1 MFSDTRCRG
10 DFANLS
16 AIELKMGKQRKQKQK
31 FGPKRSAKTK
41 AKRSKGAGRIDVGI
55 DELEAILDRAR
66 VSLTED
72 EYEKIHGA
80 LETLLFL
87 TLELEKKRVSV
98 QRLKDMLFGV
108 ATEKTRKVL
117 EKAFETSGTDQETCP
132 DEQSGTDSEGEKKKR
147 KGHGR
152 NGATDY
158 TGGNKVHISHQSL
171 KQGDSCPECDKGTLY
186 KWAPGSIVRIRGQAP
201 LNATV
206 YEVEKLRCNLCGK
219 VFTAKV
225 PAGVGEEKYDARSA
239 SMIALLKYG
248 SGLPFNRLERLQGNL
263 GIPLPASTQW
273 EIVENLSHTI
283 EPVFEEL
290 TRQAAQGDVLHNDDT
305 TMKVLELSGR
315 NLANNTDRKGI
326 FTSGIVSKVEG
337 HEIALFFTGRKHA
350 GENLVELLKRRRSEL
365 GKPIQMCDALSR
377 NMPDEL
383 STIVANC
390 LAHGRRKFVDVA
402 ANFPEECLHVLNI
415 LKEVYTNDAAA
426 RNEKMSPEQR
436 LSFHQAKSASRM
448 AELEKWMAVEIDE
461 GKVEPNSG
469 LGEAITY
476 MQNHWDKL
484 TLFLRQPGAPIDN
497 NLCERILKRA
507 ILHRKNAYYYKT
519 EKGARVGDLF
529 MSLIHT
535 CELND
540 VNSFDYLTELQK
552 HTNDLRASPELWMP
566 WNYRDTLAASTPP
579 DRS

>member
-1 MFSDTRCRG
+1 
-10 DFANLS
+10 
-16 AIELKMGKQRKQKQK
+16 MGKHRKQQKK
-31 FGPKRSAKTK
+31 FGPKRGAKKK
-41 AKRSKGAGRIDVGI
+41 AKRSKGVGRIDIGI
-55 DELEAILDRAR
+55 DELEAILDRVRAA
-66 VSLTED
+66 LTEE

-87 TLELEKKRVSV
+87 TQELEKKRVSV
-98 QRLKDMLFGV
+98 QRLKDMLFGA
-108 ATEKTRKVL
+108 ATEKTKDVL
-117 EKAFETSGTDQETCP
+117 DRILEASGAGRGASEADRSGNGSDGKEKQ
-132 DEQSGTDSEGEKKKR
+132 R

-152 NGATDY
+152 NGADAY
-158 TGGNKVHISHQSL
+158 SGGEKVSVSHESL
-171 KQGDSCPECDKGTLY
+171 KQGDPCPECDKGKLY
-186 KWAPGSIVRIRGQAP
+186 KWTPGSIVRIKGQAP

-219 VFTAKV
+219 VFTAKA

-273 EIVENLSHTI
+273 EIVAEVSHTI
-283 EPVFEEL
+283 EPVLEEL
-290 TRQAAQGDVLHNDDT
+290 IRQAAQGEVLHNDDT
-305 TMKVLELSGR
+305 TMKVLELMGQRSGPTDG
-315 NLANNTDRKGI
+315 TDRKGV
-326 FTSGIVSKVEG
+326 FTSGIVSKVEE
-337 HEIALFFTGRKHA
+337 HQVALFFTGRKHA

-377 NMPDEL
+377 NMPQEL
-383 STIVANC
+383 RTIIANC
-390 LAHGRRKFVDVA
+390 LSHGRRKFVDVA
-402 ANFPEECLHVLNI
+402 ANFPDECLHVLNI
-415 LKEVYTNDAAA
+415 LKDVYRNDAVA
-426 RNEKMSPEQR
+426 RNEKMSPEKR
-436 LSFHQAKSASRM
+436 LRLHQAESGPRM
-448 AELEKWMAVEIDE
+448 AELETWMAAQFDE

-476 MQNHWDKL
+476 MQNHWEKL

-497 NLCERILKRA
+497 NICERILKKA

-519 EKGARVGDLF
+519 ENGARVGDMF

-552 HTNDLRASPELWMP
+552 HPDDLPSSPELWMP
-566 WNYRDTLAASTPP
+566 WNYRDTLAASAST
-579 DRS
+579 DHS